1 MSSLPRS
8 GRSPGRGNGNP
19 PQYSCLEN
27 PIDRE
32 AWQATGHG
40 ITESDTAER
49 LITHTWKSSS
59 PSVSFLSYREQNLS
73 SGYTQCL
80 MMSIRK
86 QSTLW
91 LKDSW
96 VCKDHWLS
104 RGGHGYSGE
113 AQGHGHFDQSLYR
126 GSKDVK
132 QSKLRTDS
140 WNPGSVTSA
149 TDEVV
154 MDDSWL

>member
-8 GRSPGRGNGNP
+8 GRSPGGGNGNP

-59 PSVSFLSYREQNLS
+59 PSVSVLSYREQNLS

-104 RGGHGYSGE
+104 RGGHGYSGD
-113 AQGHGHFDQSLYR
+113 AQGMVILISHSTG
-126 GSKDVK
+126 GP
-132 QSKLRTDS
+132 KLWSRVNSGQTA
-140 WNPGSVTSA
+140 GIL
-149 TDEVV
+149 EV
-154 MDDSWL
+154 